1 MVGVVVFFLAG
12 AACVALYLAISP
24 QSRAVDERF
33 ADLAV
38 KMRASQGALAGDLQD
53 DNVLRMLFRWAAKRV
68 PPPNLDTPTGE
79 KLQQTLA
86 QAGFLKSSA
95 PQTYQ
100 VTRVLMA
107 VGGGLLGLL
116 VGAIF
121 HSFGGHAAA
130 ARNRR
135 RRHWNF
141 RAQLLPGTA
150 RAAAPGQHRKAALGR
165 ARSAGGMRRS
175 GHGTVRG
182 DSNRRHGMRTSWAGN
197 RHRAEPGRNR
207 YFRGRVLG
215 QALRG
220 LADRTAVEDI
230 KPLAATLIQSE
241 QLGAQIGP
249 ALRASSDALRTRRRL
264 HAEEDAQ
271 KASIKI
277 LFPLVIF
284 VLPSMIAV
292 IIGPAMISVFAHVSR
307 VEDDSGPARPRPSR
321 AIPIASPRGPRTRRA
336 GASVRGLFV

>member
-1 MVGVVVFFLAG
+1 MTPFIIGVAVFFLAG
-12 AACVALYLAISP
+12 GACVALYLAITP
-24 QSRAVDERF
+24 QSRAMDERF

-38 KMRASQGALAGDLQD
+38 KMRASQGAFAGDAQD
-53 DNVLRMLFRWAAKRV
+53 DNVLRMLFKWASKRV
-68 PPPNLDTPTGE
+68 PPPNLDSPSGE

-86 QAGFLKSSA
+86 QAGFLKSTA

-100 VTRVLMA
+100 VTRVLLA
-107 VGGGLLGLL
+107 IGGGVLGLLIGMIFHPMSATPLLLGLGGIGIGIFVPSYVL
-116 VGAIF
+116 GRRARTRQGNISRQLSDVLDLLVVCVEAGMGLFEAIRIVGAECE
-121 HSFGGHAAA
+121 
-130 ARNRR
+130 
-135 RRHWNF
+135 RHG
-141 RAQLLPGTA
+141 QEIGTELNLVA
-150 RAAAPGQHRKAALGR
+150 TDI
-165 ARSAGGMRRS
+165 SAGA
-175 GHGTVRG
+175 T
-182 DSNRRHGMRTSWAGN
+182 
-197 RHRAEPGRNR
+197 
-207 YFRGRVLG
+207 LG

-220 LADRTAVEDI
+220 LADRTAVDDI

-292 IIGPAMISVFAHVSR
+292 IIGPAMISVLHTL
-307 VEDDSGPARPRPSR
+307 SGN
-321 AIPIASPRGPRTRRA
+321 G
-336 GASVRGLFV
+336 G

>member
-1 MVGVVVFFLAG
+1 MSPFVIGLAVFFLAG

-24 QSRAVDERF
+24 QNRVLDERF

-38 KMRASQGALAGDLQD
+38 KMRASQGALAGDEQD
-53 DNVLRMLFRWAAKRV
+53 PNVLRMLFKWAYKRV
-68 PPPNLDTPTGE
+68 PPPNLDSPTGE
-79 KLQQTLA
+79 KLQQTLS
-86 QAGFLKSSA
+86 QAGFIKSTA

-100 VTRVLMA
+100 VIRVMLA
-107 VGGGLLGLL
+107 VAGGVVGLL
-116 VGAIF
+116 VGLVIAPASSTPLMLAI
-121 HSFGGHAAA
+121 GGAGIGI
-130 ARNRR
+130 
-135 RRHWNF
+135 F
-141 RAQLLPGTA
+141 
-150 RAAAPGQHRKAALGR
+150 APSYYLGR
-165 ARSAGGMRRS
+165 RARLRQGNISRQLSDVLDLLVVCVEAGMGLFEAIRIVGTECERHGQEIGTELNLVATDISAGAS
-175 GHGTVRG
+175 
-182 DSNRRHGMRTSWAGN
+182 
-197 RHRAEPGRNR
+197 
-207 YFRGRVLG
+207 LG

-241 QLGAQIGP
+241 LLGAQIGP

-292 IIGPAMISVFAHVSR
+292 IVGPAMISILHTL
-307 VEDDSGPARPRPSR
+307 G
-321 AIPIASPRGPRTRRA
+321 G
-336 GASVRGLFV
+336 GH

>member
-1 MVGVVVFFLAG
+1 MSPFAIGIVVFFLAAG
-12 AACVALYLAISP
+12 ACVALYLAISP
-24 QSRAVDERF
+24 ESRAVDERF

-38 KMRASQGALAGDLQD
+38 KMRASQGALDGDLQD
-53 DNVLRMLFRWAAKRV
+53 DNLLRMLFRWAAKRV

-95 PQTYQ
+95 AQTYQ
-100 VTRVLMA
+100 VARVLMA
-107 VGGGLLGLL
+107 VGGGVLGLL
-116 VGAIF
+116 VGVIF
-121 HSFGGHAAA
+121 HPASATPLLLAIGGVGIGI
-130 ARNRR
+130 
-135 RRHWNF
+135 F
-141 RAQLLPGTA
+141 VPSYY
-150 RAAAPGQHRKAALGR
+150 LGR
-165 ARSAGGMRRS
+165 RARIRQSNIARQLSDVLDLLVVCVEAGMGLFEAIRIVGAECERHGQEIGTELNLVATDISAGAS
-175 GHGTVRG
+175 
-182 DSNRRHGMRTSWAGN
+182 
-197 RHRAEPGRNR
+197 
-207 YFRGRVLG
+207 LG

-249 ALRASSDALRTRRRL
+249 ALRASSDALRTHRRL

-292 IIGPAMISVFAHVSR
+292 IIGPAMISVLHTLSNP
-307 VEDDSGPARPRPSR
+307 G
-321 AIPIASPRGPRTRRA
+321 G
-336 GASVRGLFV
+336 

>member
-1 MVGVVVFFLAG
+1 MIGLAVFFLAG

-24 QSRAVDERF
+24 QNRVLDERF

-38 KMRASQGALAGDLQD
+38 KMRASQGALAGDDQD
-53 DNVLRMLFRWAAKRV
+53 PNVLRMLFKWAYKRV
-68 PPPNLDTPTGE
+68 PPPNLDSPTGE

-86 QAGFLKSSA
+86 QAGFIKSTA

-100 VTRVLMA
+100 VIRVMLA
-107 VGGGLLGLL
+107 VGGGLVGVIVGLIVHPASSTPLLLGIGGIGIGIFVPSYYLGRRARTRQGAISRQLSDVLDLL
-116 VGAIF
+116 VVCVEAGMGLFEAIRIV
-121 HSFGGHAAA
+121 GTECE
-130 ARNRR
+130 
-135 RRHWNF
+135 RHG
-141 RAQLLPGTA
+141 QEIGTELNLVA
-150 RAAAPGQHRKAALGR
+150 TDI
-165 ARSAGGMRRS
+165 SAGAS
-175 GHGTVRG
+175 
-182 DSNRRHGMRTSWAGN
+182 
-197 RHRAEPGRNR
+197 
-207 YFRGRVLG
+207 LG

-249 ALRASSDALRTRRRL
+249 ALRASSDALRMRRRL

-292 IIGPAMISVFAHVSR
+292 IVGPAMISVLHTL
-307 VEDDSGPARPRPSR
+307 SGT
-321 AIPIASPRGPRTRRA
+321 GH
-336 GASVRGLFV
+336 

>member
-1 MVGVVVFFLAG
+1 MSPFVIGLVVFFLAG

-24 QSRAVDERF
+24 QNRVLDERF

-38 KMRASQGALAGDLQD
+38 KMRASQGALAGDDQD
-53 DNVLRMLFRWAAKRV
+53 PNLLRMLFKWAYKRV
-68 PPPNLDTPTGE
+68 PPPNLDSPTGE
-79 KLQQTLA
+79 KLQQTLS
-86 QAGFLKSSA
+86 QAGFIKSSA

-100 VTRVLMA
+100 VIRVMLA
-107 VGGGLLGLL
+107 VGGGVIGLVIGLILHPASSTPLMLAVGGVAFGIFAPSYYLGRRARLRQGNISRQLSDVLDLL
-116 VGAIF
+116 VVCVEAGMGLFEAIRIV
-121 HSFGGHAAA
+121 GGECE
-130 ARNRR
+130 
-135 RRHWNF
+135 RHG
-141 RAQLLPGTA
+141 QEIGTELNLVA
-150 RAAAPGQHRKAALGR
+150 TDI
-165 ARSAGGMRRS
+165 SAGAS
-175 GHGTVRG
+175 
-182 DSNRRHGMRTSWAGN
+182 
-197 RHRAEPGRNR
+197 
-207 YFRGRVLG
+207 LG

-292 IIGPAMISVFAHVSR
+292 IVGPAMISILHTL
-307 VEDDSGPARPRPSR
+307 G
-321 AIPIASPRGPRTRRA
+321 G
-336 GASVRGLFV
+336 GH

>member
-1 MVGVVVFFLAG
+1 MRGLVPGHLAQNR
-12 AACVALYLAISP
+12 VL
-24 QSRAVDERF
+24 DERF

-38 KMRASQGALAGDLQD
+38 KMRASQGALAGDDQD
-53 DNVLRMLFRWAAKRV
+53 PNVLRMLFKWAYKRV
-68 PPPNLDTPTGE
+68 PPPNMDTPTGE
-79 KLQQTLA
+79 KLQQTLS
-86 QAGFLKSSA
+86 QAGFIKSSA

-100 VTRVLMA
+100 VIRVLLA
-107 VGGGLLGLL
+107 LGGGVLGLVTGLILHPESSTPLLLGIGGIGFGIFVPSYYLGRRARLRQGNISRQLSDVLDLL
-116 VGAIF
+116 VVCVEAGMGLFEAIRIV
-121 HSFGGHAAA
+121 GTECE
-130 ARNRR
+130 
-135 RRHWNF
+135 RHG
-141 RAQLLPGTA
+141 QEIGTELNLVA
-150 RAAAPGQHRKAALGR
+150 TDI
-165 ARSAGGMRRS
+165 SAGAS
-175 GHGTVRG
+175 
-182 DSNRRHGMRTSWAGN
+182 
-197 RHRAEPGRNR
+197 
-207 YFRGRVLG
+207 LG

-292 IIGPAMISVFAHVSR
+292 IVGPAMISILHTLT
-307 VEDDSGPARPRPSR
+307 G
-321 AIPIASPRGPRTRRA
+321 G
-336 GASVRGLFV
+336 GH

>member
-1 MVGVVVFFLAG
+1 MIGIGVFFLAG
-12 AACVALYLAISP
+12 AACAALYFAISP
-24 QSRAVDERF
+24 KSRAMEERF

-38 KMRASQGALAGDLQD
+38 KMRASQGALEGDNQD
-53 DNVLRMLFRWAAKRV
+53 DNVLRMLFRWASKRV
-68 PPPNLDTPTGE
+68 PPPNLDTPSGE

-95 PQTYQ
+95 AQSYQ
-100 VTRVLMA
+100 VARVLMA
-107 VGGGLLGLL
+107 AGGGLVGLL
-116 VGAIF
+116 IGVIF
-121 HSFGGHAAA
+121 HPLSATPLLLAMGGIGIGI
-130 ARNRR
+130 
-135 RRHWNF
+135 F
-141 RAQLLPGTA
+141 VPSYY
-150 RAAAPGQHRKAALGR
+150 LGR
-165 ARSAGGMRRS
+165 RARIRQNAIARQLSDVLDLLVVCVEAGMGLFEAIRIVGTECERHGQEIGTELNLVATDISAGS
-175 GHGTVRG
+175 
-182 DSNRRHGMRTSWAGN
+182 S
-197 RHRAEPGRNR
+197 
-207 YFRGRVLG
+207 LG

-249 ALRASSDALRTRRRL
+249 ALRASSDALRMRRRL

-292 IIGPAMISVFAHVSR
+292 IIGPAMIQVLHTLGGS
-307 VEDDSGPARPRPSR
+307 
-321 AIPIASPRGPRTRRA
+321 
-336 GASVRGLFV
+336 

>member
-1 MVGVVVFFLAG
+1 
-12 AACVALYLAISP
+12 LYLAISP

-38 KMRASQGALAGDLQD
+38 RMRASQGALAGDLQD
-53 DNVLRMLFRWAAKRV
+53 NNLLRMLFRWASKRV

-100 VTRVLMA
+100 VIRVLLA
-107 VGGGLLGLL
+107 IGCGGLGLL
-116 VGAIF
+116 VGLVF
-121 HSFGGHAAA
+121 HSSAVQPLLFGLAGIAIGIFVPAYY
-130 ARNRR
+130 
-135 RRHWNF
+135 
-141 RAQLLPGTA
+141 
-150 RAAAPGQHRKAALGR
+150 LGR
-165 ARSAGGMRRS
+165 RARTRQENISRQLSDVLDLLVVCVEAGMGLFEAIRIVGAECERHGQEIGTELNLVATDISAGAS
-175 GHGTVRG
+175 
-182 DSNRRHGMRTSWAGN
+182 
-197 RHRAEPGRNR
+197 
-207 YFRGRVLG
+207 LG

-220 LADRTAVEDI
+220 LAERTAVEDI
-230 KPLAATLIQSE
+230 KPLAATLVQSE

-249 ALRASSDALRTRRRL
+249 ALRASSDALRQHRRI

-284 VLPSMIAV
+284 VLPSMIALIV
-292 IIGPAMISVFAHVSR
+292 GPAMITVIHTLTA
-307 VEDDSGPARPRPSR
+307 SG
-321 AIPIASPRGPRTRRA
+321 
-336 GASVRGLFV
+336 

>member
-1 MVGVVVFFLAG
+1 MIGIVVFFLAG
-12 AACVALYLAISP
+12 AACAALYFALSP
-24 QSRAVDERF
+24 KSRAMEERF

-38 KMRASQGALAGDLQD
+38 KMRASQGALEGDNQD
-53 DNVLRMLFRWAAKRV
+53 ETVLRMLFRWAAKRV

-79 KLQQTLA
+79 KLVQTLA

-95 PQTYQ
+95 AQSYQ
-100 VTRVLMA
+100 VARVLMA
-107 VGGGLLGLL
+107 AGGGLLGLL
-116 VGAIF
+116 IGLIF
-121 HSFGGHAAA
+121 HPLSATPLLLAMGGIGIGI
-130 ARNRR
+130 
-135 RRHWNF
+135 F
-141 RAQLLPGTA
+141 VPSYY
-150 RAAAPGQHRKAALGR
+150 LGR
-165 ARSAGGMRRS
+165 RARIRQNAIARQLSDVLDLLVVCVEAGMGLFEAIRIVGSECERHGQEIGTELNLVATDISAGS
-175 GHGTVRG
+175 
-182 DSNRRHGMRTSWAGN
+182 S
-197 RHRAEPGRNR
+197 
-207 YFRGRVLG
+207 LG

-249 ALRASSDALRTRRRL
+249 ALRASSDALRMRRRL

-292 IIGPAMISVFAHVSR
+292 IIGPAMISVLHTLS
-307 VEDDSGPARPRPSR
+307 SG
-321 AIPIASPRGPRTRRA
+321 G
-336 GASVRGLFV
+336 G